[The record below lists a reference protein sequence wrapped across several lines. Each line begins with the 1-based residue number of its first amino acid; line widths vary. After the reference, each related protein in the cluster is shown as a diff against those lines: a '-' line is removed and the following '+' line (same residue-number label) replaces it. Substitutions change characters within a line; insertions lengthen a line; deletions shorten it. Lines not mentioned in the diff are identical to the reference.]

1 MIQVER
7 HISKLLLELLDLKYS
22 YLISQSIQM
31 HVHDRKICSD
41 LTSLAKAVVRIYKIF
56 FFNLPYAELIPLL

>member
-22 YLISQSIQM
+22 YLILQNIQM
-31 HVHDRKICSD
+31 HGHDRKICSD
-41 LTSLAKAVVRIYKIF
+41 LTSLAKAVVQIYKIF
-56 FFNLPYAELIPLL
+56 FLTCHMLS